1 MLDSVLLGDYIHTMK
16 KYEGLFI
23 LPPDEGPD
31 AAKADEARLEET
43 ITRFG
48 GKVLER
54 HDGGRRPL
62 GYAIR
67 KFREGRVLLWN
78 FEIEGSQLVELRRQ
92 LELNEKILK
101 STIVKP
107 LTPKPP
113 KESAKKKKSF
123 QGIHHARQS

>member
-1 MLDSVLLGDYIHTMK
+1 MK

-23 LPPDEGPD
+23 FPPDEGPD
-31 AAKADEARLEET
+31 ASKAEEARLEET

-54 HDGGRRPL
+54 HDWGKRLL
-62 GYAIR
+62 GYSIR
-67 KFREGRVLLWN
+67 KHREGKILLWN
-78 FEIEGSQLVELRRQ
+78 FEMAGDQIVELRRQ

-101 STIVKP
+101 STIVKAVI
-107 LTPKPP
+107 PKPP

-123 QGIHHARQS
+123 KEGTQHARQS